1 MAETVTLAG
10 DPPLTPRWEPWM
22 RALLADPQRCAAI
35 VAEHG
40 SPVNVLN
47 PEPLARNAA
56 ELTGPGPVRD
66 LDITL
71 FYARKANKALCFV
84 DAALAAGLGVDVA
97 SEAELA
103 QVLDAGVR
111 PERIIVS
118 AAVKNEPLL
127 RLALARRVLVSLDH
141 VGELDAY
148 TGLAAAAGVRPLVA
162 LRLALHPRTGVAP
175 TRFGELAERW
185 LAADLDGVE
194 VAGVHFHLSGY
205 SAAERGV
212 GIVAACQLI
221 DALRERGHR
230 PWFVDAGGGVPMSY
244 LDDPGEWAAFWDAH
258 RAAVAGEREPLT
270 WNGHRLDSVYPYHQ
284 QPTRGAWLTRVLER
298 PAHRDEGTVAKA
310 LAGRRLSLHL
320 EPGRSLLDG
329 CGLTL
334 ARVAF
339 TKRRSDG
346 VGLIGLEMNRTQ
358 CRTTSDDFLVDP
370 ALITF
375 GAPGEPYTGF
385 LVGAYCIENELI
397 LQRRLTAPHGVQPG
411 DIVALP
417 NTAGYFMHILESG
430 SHQWPLARNV
440 VWRASGPLPLDRID
454 TVAKAVR

>member
-1 MAETVTLAG
+1 MPETVTLQG
-10 DPPLTPRWEPWM
+10 QPPLTPRWEPWM
-22 RALLADPQRCAAI
+22 RALLADPERVAAI

-47 PEPLARNAA
+47 PEPLTRNAA
-56 ELTGPGPVRD
+56 ELTSLGPVRD
-66 LDITL
+66 LEIQL
-71 FYARKANKALCFV
+71 FFARKANKALCFV
-84 DAALAAGLGVDVA
+84 DAAARAGLGVDVA

-118 AAVKNEPLL
+118 AAIKNRALL
-127 RLALARRVLVSLDH
+127 SLALTHGVTVSLDH
-141 VGELDAY
+141 LGELAEL
-148 TGLAAAAGVRPLVA
+148 TALAAATSAGGRGVRPPVA
-162 LRLALHPRTGVAP
+162 LRLALPPSSGVAP
-175 TRFGELAERW
+175 TRFGELADRW
-185 LAADLDGVE
+185 LGADLDGVD
-194 VAGVHFHLSGY
+194 VTGVHFHLNGY
-205 SAAERGV
+205 SAAERV
-212 GIVAACQLI
+212 TGIVAACDLV
-221 DALRERGHR
+221 DALRDRGHR

-244 LDDPGEWAAFWDAH
+244 LDDAQEWETFWEAQ
-258 RAAVAGEREPLT
+258 RAAVAGEAEPLT
-270 WNGHRLDSVYPYHQ
+270 WNGHPLTTVYPYHQ
-284 QPTRGAWLTRVLER
+284 QPTRRAWLTAVLDA
-298 PAHRDEGTVAKA
+298 PARRGEGSVAQA

-320 EPGRSLLDG
+320 EPGRALLDG

-339 TKRRSDG
+339 TKQRSDG
-346 VGLIGLEMNRTQ
+346 VGLIGVEMNRTQ

-370 ALITF
+370 ELVTWS
-375 GAPGEPYTGF
+375 GADAPFTGF

-397 LQRRLTAPHGVQPG
+397 LQRRLTAPGIAPG

-440 VWRASGPLPLDRID
+440 VWQDAGPLRQDRING
-454 TVAKAVR
+454 